1 MLKSFRQFINENMDQ
16 QGDFI
21 RDLAQSLIEKLR
33 TSQFSENSHEYTIFS
48 GMEFME
54 PFMFDLIVHVRR
66 DRDPNLEQDHHFNSL
81 PWEMINFNRLG
92 YCIDAN
98 VKMSKS
104 KLKIPKLDI
113 HLILNPKEEPILY
126 SKLYYRLIDILTHET
141 NHLDQLGINR
151 DPFNTTVSPK
161 ELRDS
166 SKKSHR
172 YFLLREEIESMVEGM
187 YVRSKAQNIPLDQ
200 VFDEYLQPF
209 IESKY
214 ITQSEYDD
222 VLAVWVTRAAE
233 LYPDAQF
240 SSKVSSII
248 NSL

>member
-16 QGDFI
+16 NSDFI
-21 RDLAQSLIEKLR
+21 KDLAQSLIEKLR
-33 TSQFSENSHEYTIFS
+33 TSQFSENAQQYTIFS
-48 GMEFME
+48 GMEFTE
-54 PFMFDLIVHVRR
+54 PFMFDLVLRVRR
-66 DRDPNLEQDHHFNSL
+66 DRDPNLEQDPHFNGL
-81 PWEMINFNRLG
+81 PWEIINFNRLG

-104 KLKIPKLDI
+104 KIKVPRIVI
-113 HLILNPKEEPILY
+113 HMILNPKQEPILY
-126 SKLYYRLIDILTHET
+126 SKLYYRLLDILTHET

-151 DPFNTTVSPK
+151 DPFNAKVSSK
-161 ELRDS
+161 KLRDS

-214 ITQSEYDD
+214 ITDSEYHS
-222 VLAVWVTRAAE
+222 VMKVWVTRAAE

-240 SSKVSSII
+240 SPNVSSII
-248 NSL
+248 NSI

>member
-16 QGDFI
+16 HGDFI
-21 RDLAQSLIEKLR
+21 KELAQSLIEKIR
-33 TSQFSENSHEYTIFS
+33 TSQFSENSQHYTVFS
-48 GMEFME
+48 GMEFIE

-81 PWEMINFNRLG
+81 PWEKINFDRLG

-98 VKMSKS
+98 TKMSKS
-104 KLKIPKLDI
+104 KIKIPKI
-113 HLILNPKEEPILY
+113 IVHLIINPREEPILY

-161 ELRDS
+161 KLRDS

-187 YVRSKAQNIPLDQ
+187 YVRSQAQNIPLDQ

-214 ITQSEYDD
+214 ITQSEYSS
-222 VLAVWVTRAAE
+222 VMRIWVTRAAE

-240 SSKVSSII
+240 SNKVSSII